1 MIRNLLLVGT
11 PRKWPGQMHN
21 NKNMRGFIEHVWLPF
36 SMKVKYLEFG
46 QAYYIISQELR
57 RVKGWGSINI
67 KKS

>member
-1 MIRNLLLVGT
+1 MLLINSMIRNLLLVGT

-46 QAYYIISQELR
+46 
-57 RVKGWGSINI
+57 
-67 KKS
+67 